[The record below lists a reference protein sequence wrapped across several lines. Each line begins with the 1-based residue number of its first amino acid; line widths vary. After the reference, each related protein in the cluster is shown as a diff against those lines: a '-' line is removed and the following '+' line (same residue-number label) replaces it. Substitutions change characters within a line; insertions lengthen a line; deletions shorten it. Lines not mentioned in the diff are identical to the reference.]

1 MRYIELTVD
10 TGYAGTS
17 QIEYLKTDNL
27 DMHIIGHLQSNKV
40 RKIIDVVSMIQS
52 LDSISLAE
60 EISEMYE
67 YVVLGWDEDVY
78 SYAESNGIDVE
89 EAEQMIEDY
98 YSDAGYS
105 WVEISEEEYKEYTE

>member
-17 QIEYLKTDNL
+17 QIEYLKTDMTDDELNEYAHDAAL
-27 DMHIIGHLQSNKV
+27 EN
-40 RKIIDVVSMIQS
+40 
-52 LDSISLAE
+52 A
-60 EISEMYE
+60 EMYE